1 MDLNKVQQISLQEE
15 NKSCPAQRNLSLVVR
30 IPLDSLGEGKMML
43 EEKIKKREEEIA
55 KVNTDLVD
63 GVGKMMLAG
72 ICRTEVEVRGGEEQ
86 PRSYICD

>member
-15 NKSCPAQRNLSLVVR
+15 NKSCPAQRNLSLVIR
-30 IPLDSLGEGKMML
+30 IPLDSLGGGKMML

-63 GVGKMMLAG
+63 GVGNMLL
-72 ICRTEVEVRGGEEQ
+72 EGGE
-86 PRSYICD
+86 SKSAIYGD